1 MKYKIN
7 NKKGISLVE
16 TVIYLAIFTMVS
28 ILVINSF
35 ITVIGSFA
43 TTRTNR
49 SLMEAG
55 INSMERMSR
64 EIRQADNVDV
74 LNSSLN
80 GDTLHLNS
88 KDSGENLITIKF
100 SKVNNDLNLY
110 KCSGLVVC
118 DTFFGNL
125 VGENISLDSLVFRRV
140 ITAQGEAIK
149 IEMTLSDIYSKTNK
163 TENFYN
169 TIILKGGY

>member
-16 TVIYLAIFTMVS
+16 TIIYLAIFTMVS

-35 ITVIGSFA
+35 ITVMGSFS

-55 INSMERMSR
+55 INSMERISR
-64 EIRQADNVDV
+64 EIRQADSIDV

-80 GDTLHLNS
+80 GGTLQLNS

-110 KCSGLVVC
+110 KCSGLTVC
-118 DTFFGNL
+118 NTLSGNL

-149 IEMTLSDIYSKTNK
+149 IEMTLRDLYSKTNK

-169 TIILKGGY
+169 TIILKGSY